1 MAIQDPLKSG
11 DRSRVPFLSKWFN
24 VDEGA
29 AGDWFPI
36 GKAYGIT
43 WNTPSDSV
51 TLTRSLEGVE
61 EPNSTTGDANS
72 LQIESD
78 ISWGSG
84 IAAKMQALR
93 DSGGNNHQLR
103 LEQKGVKRR
112 SITLSSSKK
121 FKVDK
126 TNATGGDGLGAVT
139 LTGITMEDLGGF
151 ITKDMAIVVNSTVPT
166 ATNLFVVQKKNLTL
180 ADIHTKGYLSV
191 YEYSLTTGLMDDDP
205 TLAETQTG
213 TLDILLLPDVRME
226 VNASLNHDLRGSK
239 SEGQAPRGTI
249 EFIEESV
256 TTRVGNIGAYYQE
269 DAFV

>member
-1 MAIQDPLKSG
+1 MAIQDTLTSG
-11 DRSRVPFLSKWFN
+11 NRSRVPFVTKWFN

-29 AGDWFPI
+29 TGTWFPI

-61 EPNSTTGDANS
+61 EPSSTPADANS
-72 LQIESD
+72 MQIESD

-93 DSGGNNHQLR
+93 DTGGNNHQLR
-103 LEQKGVKRR
+103 LEQEGKKLRT
-112 SITLSSSKK
+112 IALSSSKK

-151 ITKDMAIVVNSTVPT
+151 ITKDMAIVVNSAVPA
-166 ATNLFVVQKKNLTL
+166 ATNLYVVQMKNLTL
-180 ADIHTKGYLSV
+180 ADIATKGFLSV

-205 TLAETQTG
+205 TLAEVMTG
-213 TLDILLLPDVRME
+213 SLDILLLPDVRIE

-249 EFIEESV
+249 EFTEEGY
-256 TTRVGNIGAYYQE
+256 TTRVGNVGTYYKE